1 MMQRYLLYFAFF
13 AFIMLIFLKLWQII
27 GDKISGEYF
36 SISFFG
42 RIFLPIIFFLK
53 KIKKKGKPLHNT
65 DIYTNFAKNKLAG
78 FKSKAK
84 NKNHKYQKNDKE
96 R

>member
-13 AFIMLIFLKLWQII
+13 AFVMLIFLKLWEIR

-42 RIFLPIIFFLK
+42 RIFLPIIFF
-53 KIKKKGKPLHNT
+53 
-65 DIYTNFAKNKLAG
+65 
-78 FKSKAK
+78 
-84 NKNHKYQKNDKE
+84 
-96 R
+96 

>member
-1 MMQRYLLYFAFF
+1 MMQRYLLFLAFF
-13 AFIMLIFLKLWQII
+13 TFIMLIFLKLWQII

-42 RIFLPIIFFLK
+42 RIFLPIITRRRRSTAPPS
-53 KIKKKGKPLHNT
+53 G
-65 DIYTNFAKNKLAG
+65 
-78 FKSKAK
+78 S
-84 NKNHKYQKNDKE
+84 